1 VRAYLTAQKEAVQT
15 AANAQAYAAANAGM
29 RGIAE
34 ALGTSLG
41 NQIRAMDKHRMHQI
55 RGSSDP
61 RGSVTPVDT
70 AVGLTVTKVC
80 AGDTVEGT
88 PADAVS
94 REEEEKKPKR
104 IRIHVHVYAYTYT
117 YTYTRTYTRT
127 HTSTYTYTV

>member
-1 VRAYLTAQKEAVQT
+1 MGSRKQCGHVRAHLTAQKEAVQT

-41 NQIRAMDKHRMHQI
+41 NQIRAMDKHRLHQI

-70 AVGLTVTKVC
+70 AVGLTVAKSLC
-80 AGDTVEGT
+80 EPERGRHRGGDASGCGKQRGG
-88 PADAVS
+88 
-94 REEEEKKPKR
+94 REE
-104 IRIHVHVYAYTYT
+104 A
-117 YTYTRTYTRT
+117 
-127 HTSTYTYTV
+127 